1 MSVRGA
7 SSHNSAETKYGM
19 LVSSMTIIAHNSLC
33 STRAYHLRIDLAL
46 MPLLGNVVFQKFTY
60 DHARSIYQMHSNE
73 GESVSTY
80 PCRPK
85 AEASSDAVDV
95 VELLR
100 DSTDQAPNIRH
111 LRVQHTF
118 SLITSHE
125 LLIQLSF
132 TGEFRQH
139 DGVVTDMMYLPAQ
152 GFA

>member
-1 MSVRGA
+1 
-7 SSHNSAETKYGM
+7 
-19 LVSSMTIIAHNSLC
+19 
-33 STRAYHLRIDLAL
+33 
-46 MPLLGNVVFQKFTY
+46 
-60 DHARSIYQMHSNE
+60 MHSNE
-73 GESVSTY
+73 GKSVSTY
-80 PCRPK
+80 PRRPV

-100 DSTDQAPNIRH
+100 DPTDQAPNVRH

-118 SLITSHE
+118 SLMTSHE

-139 DGVVTDMMYLPAQ
+139 DGVVTDMMKLLSQ

>member
-1 MSVRGA
+1 M
-7 SSHNSAETKYGM
+7 
-19 LVSSMTIIAHNSLC
+19 
-33 STRAYHLRIDLAL
+33 
-46 MPLLGNVVFQKFTY
+46 
-60 DHARSIYQMHSNE
+60 
-73 GESVSTY
+73 STY
-80 PCRPK
+80 PCRPE

-100 DSTDQAPNIRH
+100 DSTDQAPNVRH

-118 SLITSHE
+118 SLMMSHE

-139 DGVVTDMMYLPAQ
+139 DGVVTDMMYSPAQ